1 MLLFKVFVVL
11 IWNYEDPNSAI
22 SKMHGKSIIFSV
34 DLIFFFFF
42 HATVVPI
49 IIPKVHK
56 ETELTMVLTSSIG
69 LYYLVDC
76 DYLLQYEA
84 GITVFHYLF
93 YMESHMPLASASSIG
108 AFQWMS

>member
-1 MLLFKVFVVL
+1 MLLFKVSVVV
-11 IWNYEDPNSAI
+11 IWNYKDPNSAI
-22 SKMHGKSIIFSV
+22 SKMHGKSIIFPV
-34 DLIFFFFF
+34 DPIFFFFFF
-42 HATVVPI
+42 HATVVPK

-69 LYYLVDC
+69 LYYLLDC

-93 YMESHMPLASASSIG
+93 YMESHMPLASASAIG
-108 AFQWMS
+108 AFQ